1 MLPMT
6 TYRQGQVVLVPF
18 PFADLVTT
26 KQRPAVVVS
35 ASWYNSSRP
44 DCVLAAVTSSIPAEL
59 ERDMVRIHG
68 AEINAAGLRT
78 ASVVRAGKIFTLEQ
92 GRIVKPMGQ
101 LSRASLQ
108 RVLDGVRSILVEP
121 AAGKTSSAA

>member
-35 ASWYNSSRP
+35 ASWYYSSQP
-44 DCVLAAVTSSIPAEL
+44 DCMLAAITSSVPPAL
-59 ERDMVRIHG
+59 EPDMVHI
-68 AEINAAGLRT
+68 
-78 ASVVRAGKIFTLEQ
+78 
-92 GRIVKPMGQ
+92 
-101 LSRASLQ
+101 
-108 RVLDGVRSILVEP
+108 
-121 AAGKTSSAA
+121 